1 MEPRLIDIAATR
13 AQFPALRRE
22 VGDRQASYLDGPGGS
37 QVPATVIDTMS
48 RVLSDGVSNLS
59 PLFAAGQTAIDATD
73 NARRAVAD
81 LLGATDPETVV
92 FGQNMTSLT
101 FAFSRAI
108 SRTWIEG
115 DHIIVTALDHDANRT
130 PWVLAAEDRGV
141 DVTVVPFDVETFTL
155 DPEEVAKAI
164 GPRTRLVAVTYA
176 SNAIGTVVDVAA
188 VTRAAHAAGA
198 LVYIDAVHYAPHGT
212 IDVASIKC
220 DFLAVSAYKFFGPHT
235 GIVYGRAEHLERLAA
250 YKVRPSPG
258 SGAAKWETGTQSFE
272 SLAGVTAA
280 VDYLAS
286 LGDGATRRAKL
297 VAAYAAIAEHERA
310 LGARFLD
317 GARRL
322 DKVTLFGIP
331 GMEGRVPTFAVD
343 VSGTSARDVAARLG
357 EKGIFVWDGHYY
369 AVGVM
374 ESLGLLDSG
383 GLVRIGFL
391 HYTSVDEVDRLLEA
405 LSTL

>member
-1 MEPRLIDIAATR
+1 MFDIAATR

-22 VGDRQASYLDGPGGS
+22 VGDHQASYLDGPGGS
-37 QVPATVIDTMS
+37 QVPASVIEAMD

-59 PLFAAGQTAIDATD
+59 PLFAAGRAAIRTTNA
-73 NARRAVAD
+73 ARRAVAD
-81 LLGATDPETVV
+81 LLGAAGPESIV

-101 FAFSRAI
+101 FAFSRAF
-108 SRTWIEG
+108 SRTWNAG
-115 DHIIVTALDHDANRT
+115 DHIVVTALDHDANRT
-130 PWVLAAEDRGV
+130 PWVLAAEEHGV
-141 DVTVVPFDVETFTL
+141 DVTEVPFDTETFTL
-155 DPEEVAKAI
+155 DSRAVADAI

-176 SNAIGTVVDVAA
+176 SNALGTVVDVAA
-188 VTRAAHAAGA
+188 ITSAAHAAGA
-198 LVYIDAVHYAPHGT
+198 LVYVDAVHYAPHGL
-212 IDVASIKC
+212 IDVDAIGC

-235 GIVYGRAEHLERLAA
+235 GMVYGRPELLETLDA
-250 YKVRPSPG
+250 YKVRPSPA
-258 SGAAKWETGTQSFE
+258 SGPAKWETGTQSFE

-286 LGDGATRRAKL
+286 LGEGETRRDKL
-297 VAAYAAIAEHERA
+297 AAAYAGIGEHELM
-310 LGARFLD
+310 LGARFLE
-317 GARRL
+317 GARDIDRIRL
-322 DKVTLFGIP
+322 YGIAT
-331 GMEGRVPTFAVD
+331 MDGRVPTFTID
-343 VSGTSARDVAARLG
+343 VAGMSARDVAARLG
-357 EKGIFVWDGHYY
+357 KQGIFVWDGHYY